1 MELSTT
7 TWQKRKIP
15 HSNKPMLKDTFQIY
29 LNRLLDLSSRN
40 RSIYL
45 SRLIPNQMIDL
56 NDLDFLNHQPA
67 FGLVES
73 LLAKDKKVTLI
84 PFADPRDKQ
93 VNVLSQ
99 RLNRLSHSVKVAET
113 ETGEKSLFV
122 GWPFVEGKLINE
134 QVIRCPLIFFPIELV
149 KVENEWILE
158 RNGSDSPFFNKA
170 FLLAYAYAYGKD
182 HNYFGEENPL
192 ESFSTDPIG
201 FRNDLY
207 ALLKQEFFLSF
218 NTELYENKIKAF
230 PDSSKSLDE
239 EQLKTGKLQ
248 LKPYGVL
255 GQFSQKASFLI
266 QDYEEL
272 MAGEEFPDLE
282 SLFQKWFAPEHIHP
296 NAVREDQMFTVFPV
310 DASQEE
316 VIKSVRE
323 GRSCVVEGPPGTG
336 KSQLISNL
344 AIDFIARGKKVLIV
358 SQKRAALDVVF
369 KRLSNEGFG
378 AFLSLVHDFRADRKA
393 LYKKIHDQI
402 LSLDRYQ
409 EMNRG
414 IDAIQLERQFS
425 QHSSLIDY
433 HSDYFSSLKKA
444 LFNTEECGV
453 PIKELYLSS
462 KLSDEAFDMNQF
474 YRRFHA
480 GRVNDFLRDF
490 RSYTSLFRKYQNPES
505 FWLHRVDFSSF
516 EPAVSK
522 RMREVMSEIQ
532 KLKQSF
538 EDDFSDLK
546 SFDSSFLFSFFE
558 QKQKIQELLKLLKQE
573 ENLTLFWSLK
583 DLPTNDVDLLWLEHK
598 LDAIKS
604 LFAEE
609 GIEWHCR
616 DGEVEIHLQLSLEFL
631 ERKKGWR
638 RNFPLLWKKKRFQPV
653 YRLLFENKL
662 QANVQ
667 GIKTLIK
674 KLENRLNLNHVY
686 SLLGEKN
693 WIDLPK
699 KPFDFASFNHI
710 SGIYSETVKAKI
722 LFHGFGSLEEVLE
735 ENLNSG
741 TGFVQRLQLV
751 LAHIEE
757 LESKIPYWSL
767 YLSKIQIQ
775 HLITEHIEKG
785 VLFLESQVDEVFQ
798 DLVVFDRLRNRLKE
812 QDVLVMEKMLA
823 TYPNR
828 DFEDLKNLFLA
839 GLKLSWIGHIETKY
853 PLLQDVVTSKT
864 NQTQEELMEAVLEKW
879 KLSKY
884 IAEIRLR
891 ENTYANLEFNRLGN
905 LLTYRELSHQVSKQ
919 KKIWSIKKLVE
930 NFEKEVFQLVPCWL
944 ASPETVSALFPLK
957 QSFDLVIFDESSQCY
972 VERGLPAMLRGKQ
985 SVIAGDSNQL
995 RPFDLYQIRLETEEE
1010 GIETETESLL
1020 ELASSYF
1027 QKFWLQGHYRSE
1039 QLALIHFSNQNFYEN
1054 RLKMLTR
1061 LELVNASENPFK
1073 WKPVN
1078 GSWEKQTNIEEAE
1091 AVLEEIKSIQNC
1103 NPEYSI
1109 GVITFNFFQM
1119 EYIRELVSKEDDVNQ
1134 ENLSIK
1140 NIENV
1145 QGDEFDWVIFCV
1157 GYAKNKKG
1165 KLIAN
1170 FGMLSKRGGVN
1181 RLNVAVSRAKKK
1193 ITLISSIEPNDFN
1206 SDQLKNEGIKMLRD
1220 YLIFVIDISRGKGF
1234 QIPVQTPYR
1243 FESVWSLKDKIEGN
1257 FQGFSLEKFM
1267 ASNWMDLAIK
1277 SGDRYEEALLTDDQ
1291 RLYDSTSA
1299 KEAFVYHSLQLR
1311 EKGWPYKFYYSRQ
1324 YWMDKPVLGD

>member
-1 MELSTT
+1 
-7 TWQKRKIP
+7 
-15 HSNKPMLKDTFQIY
+15 MLKDIFQIY

-45 SRLIPNQMIDL
+45 PRLVPSQMIDL
-56 NDLDFLNHQPA
+56 NDFDFLNHQPA
-67 FGLVES
+67 FGLLEA
-73 LLAKDKKVTLI
+73 LLGKDKNVTLI
-84 PFADPRDKQ
+84 PFADPRDAK

-99 RLNRLSHSVKVAET
+99 RLNRLEHLVKTAET

-122 GWPFVEGKLINE
+122 GWPFVEGKLLND
-134 QVIRCPLIFFPIELV
+134 QVIRCPLIFFPVELE
-149 KVENEWILE
+149 KTENRWIWT
-158 RNGSDSPFFNKA
+158 RNAGDVPFFNKA
-170 FLLAYAYAYGKD
+170 FLLAYAHIYGKD
-182 HNYFGEENPL
+182 HNYLGEENPL
-192 ESFSTDPIG
+192 ENFATDPIG

-207 ALLKQEFFLSF
+207 ALLKEEFFLNFSS
-218 NTELYENKIKAF
+218 ELYENKVSTF

-239 EQLKTGKLQ
+239 ERLKTGKLQ

-272 MAGEEFPDLE
+272 IAGDGFPDLE
-282 SLFQKWFAPEHIHP
+282 SLFHKWFAPEDEQPIS
-296 NAVREDQMFTVFPV
+296 VREDQLYTVFPV

-344 AIDFIARGKKVLIV
+344 AIDFISRGKKVLIV

-378 AFLSLVHDFRADRKA
+378 SFLSLVHDFRADRKA

-409 EMNRG
+409 ELNRG

-425 QHSSLIDY
+425 QYSRLIDY
-433 HSDYFSSLKKA
+433 HSDYFSDLKKA

-453 PIKELYLSS
+453 PVKELYLSS
-462 KLSDEAFDMNQF
+462 RLSDEAFDMNQY

-490 RSYTSLFRKYQNPES
+490 KTFAELFRTYQNPES

-516 EPAVSK
+516 GPEVSK
-522 RMREVMSEIQ
+522 RIQEVMSEIHH
-532 KLKQSF
+532 LRLNFERDFSNLTSF
-538 EDDFSDLK
+538 EV
-546 SFDSSFLFSFFE
+546 SFLFSFFE
-558 QKQKIQELLKLLKQE
+558 QKQKIIDLQKLLKE
-573 ENLTLFWSLK
+573 EESLALFWSLK
-583 DLPTNDVDLLWLEHK
+583 DLPPSEVDILWLEHK
-598 LDAIKS
+598 FESIKT
-604 LFAEE
+604 LFAEQ
-609 GIEWHCR
+609 GIEWFSK
-616 DGEVEIHLQLSLEFL
+616 DGEVETLLRLSLEFL

-638 RNFPLLWKKKRFQPV
+638 KNFPLLWKKKRFQSV
-653 YRLLFENKL
+653 YRLLFENNL
-662 QANVQ
+662 QANAYGVQ
-667 GIKTLIK
+667 ILIK
-674 KLENRLNLNHVY
+674 KLENRLNLNHQY
-686 SLLGEKN
+686 SLLMEKD
-693 WIDLPK
+693 WIRLPD
-699 KPFDFASFNHI
+699 KPFDFISFNHFSGLYTEAAKAKQI
-710 SGIYSETVKAKI
+710 FHEFGLLKEVLIEDLQSGI
-722 LFHGFGSLEEVLE
+722 
-735 ENLNSG
+735 
-741 TGFVQRLQLV
+741 GFVPRLKLV
-751 LAHIEE
+751 LSNIEE
-757 LESKIPYWSL
+757 LEAKIPYWSL

-775 HLITEHIEKG
+775 HLISESTGEGILSLK
-785 VLFLESQVDEVFQ
+785 SQVPAVFHE
-798 DLVVFDRLRNRLKE
+798 LVALDRLHSKLKE

-823 TYPNR
+823 AYPNKE
-828 DFEDLKNLFLA
+828 FEDLKALFLA

-853 PLLQDVVTSKT
+853 PLLQDTVTTKT
-864 NQTQEELMEAVLEKW
+864 SLSQEELMEAVLEKW

-891 ENTYANLEFNRLGN
+891 ENTYKNLEYNRLGN

-919 KKIWSIKKLVE
+919 KRIWSIKKLIE
-930 NFEKEVFQLVPCWL
+930 NFEKEIFQLVPCWL

-985 SVIAGDSNQL
+985 TVIAGDSNQL
-995 RPFDLYQIRLETEEE
+995 RPFDLYQVRLETEEE

-1039 QLALIHFSNQNFYEN
+1039 QLSLIQFSNRNFYES

-1061 LELVNASENPFK
+1061 MELVNEAKNPYS
-1073 WKPVN
+1073 WKPVD
-1078 GSWEKQTNIEEAE
+1078 GIWEKQINVVEAE
-1091 AVLEEIKSIQNC
+1091 AVLEEIKLIQEID
-1103 NPEYSI
+1103 PQLTI

-1119 EYIRELVSKEDDVNQ
+1119 EYIRELVSKESVIYQ

-1145 QGDEFDWVIFCV
+1145 QGDEFDWVIFCI

-1170 FGMLSKRGGVN
+1170 FGMLSKKGGIN
-1181 RLNVAVSRAKKK
+1181 RLNVAISRAKKK
-1193 ITLISSIEPNDFN
+1193 ITVISSIEPADF
-1206 SDQLKNEGIKMLRD
+1206 STDQLKNEGIKMLRD
-1220 YLIFVIDISRGKGF
+1220 YLSYVIKISAGKGF
-1234 QIPVQTPYR
+1234 EIPVQVPYR
-1243 FESVWSLKDKIEGN
+1243 FESGWSLKDKIEGD
-1257 FQGFSLEKFM
+1257 FQGFSLEQFP
-1267 ASNWMDLAIK
+1267 SSTWMDLAVK
-1277 SGDRYEEALLTDDQ
+1277 VNGQYKEALLTDDQ
-1291 RLYDSTSA
+1291 RLYDSSSA
-1299 KEAFVYHSLQLR
+1299 KEAFVYHALQLK
-1311 EKGWPYKFYYSRQ
+1311 EKGWPYKFYHSRQ
-1324 YWMDKPVLGD
+1324 YWMDKPILGD

>member
-1 MELSTT
+1 
-7 TWQKRKIP
+7 
-15 HSNKPMLKDTFQIY
+15 MLKDILQIY

-45 SRLIPNQMIDL
+45 PRLIPSQMVDL

-67 FGLVES
+67 FEIVES
-73 LLAKDKKVTLI
+73 LLAKEKKLTLI

-93 VNVLSQ
+93 VNLLSQ
-99 RLNRLSHSVKVAET
+99 RLNRLEHFVKVAET

-122 GWPFVEGKLINE
+122 GWPYVEGKLLND
-134 QVIRCPLIFFPIELV
+134 QVIRCPLIFFPVALV
-149 KVENEWILE
+149 KSDNHWVLE
-158 RNGSDSPFFNKA
+158 RNGSDTPFFNKA

-192 ESFSTDPIG
+192 ENFSTDPIG

-207 ALLKQEFFLSF
+207 ALLKEEFFLNFSS
-218 NTELYENKIKAF
+218 ELYESKISAF
-230 PDSSKSLDE
+230 PESAKSLDE
-239 EQLKTGKLQ
+239 VQFKTGKLQ

-266 QDYEEL
+266 QDYEDI

-282 SLFQKWFAPEHIHP
+282 SLFQKWFAPEEIQP
-296 NAVREDQMFTVFPV
+296 TPVREDQLYSVFPV

-409 EMNRG
+409 ELNRG
-414 IDAIQLERQFS
+414 IDAIKLERQFS
-425 QHSSLIDY
+425 QLSRLIDFD
-433 HSDYFSSLKKA
+433 SEYFSGLKKA

-462 KLSDEAFDMNQF
+462 KLSEEAFDMNQY

-490 RSYTSLFRKYQNPES
+490 RSYTTLFRKFQNSES

-522 RMREVMSEIQ
+522 RMQEVISEIHT
-532 KLKQSF
+532 LKKGF
-538 EDDFSDLK
+538 ENDFVNLK
-546 SFDSSFLFSFFE
+546 SFKASFLFSFFE
-558 QKQKIQELLKLLKQE
+558 QKQKIYDLLELLKDDEKL
-573 ENLTLFWSLK
+573 NLFWTVK
-583 DLPTNDVDLLWLEHK
+583 ALPQNEVDLLWLNHK
-598 LDAIKS
+598 LDAIKA

-609 GIEWHCR
+609 GMEWHSK
-616 DGEVEIHLQLSLEFL
+616 DGDVENQLQLCLEFL

-638 RNFPLLWKKKRFQPV
+638 KNFPLLWKKKRFQSV
-653 YRLLFENKL
+653 YRLLFENQL
-662 QANVQ
+662 QATVH
-667 GIKTLIK
+667 GVKTLIK
-674 KLENRLNLNHVY
+674 KLENRLNLNHLYAVL
-686 SLLGEKN
+686 SERS
-693 WIDLPK
+693 WIDLPI
-699 KPFDFASFNHI
+699 KPFDFRSFNHV
-710 SGIYSETVKAKI
+710 SSLYSETVKAKI
-722 LFHGFGSLEEVLE
+722 LLNKLGLLEDVLK
-735 ENLNSG
+735 ENLRAG
-741 TGFVQRLQLV
+741 REFIERIELV
-751 LAHIEE
+751 LNHIEQ
-757 LESKIPYWSL
+757 LEAKIPYWSL

-775 HLITEHIEKG
+775 HLITEHTGEGI
-785 VLFLESQVDEVFQ
+785 LLLESQVKEVFQ

-812 QDVLVMEKMLA
+812 QDVQVMEKILS
-823 TYPNR
+823 TYPSR
-828 DFEDLKNLFLA
+828 DFEDLKSLFLA

-853 PLLQDVVTSKT
+853 PALQDVVTSKT

-891 ENTYANLEFNRLGN
+891 ENTYRNLEFNRLGN
-905 LLTYRELSHQVSKQ
+905 LITYRELSHQVSKQ

-930 NFEKEVFQLVPCWL
+930 NFEKEIFQLVPCWL

-985 SVIAGDSNQL
+985 TVIAGDSNQL
-995 RPFDLYQIRLETEEE
+995 RPFDLYQVRLETEEE
-1010 GIETETESLL
+1010 GIEAETESLL
-1020 ELASSYF
+1020 ELASAYF

-1039 QLALIHFSNQNFYEN
+1039 QLPLIHFSNQNFYEN
-1054 RLKMLTR
+1054 RLKMLTK
-1061 LELVNASENPFK
+1061 LELVNSSDNPFR
-1073 WKPVN
+1073 WEHVD
-1078 GSWEKQTNIEEAE
+1078 GIWEKQTNIAEAE
-1091 AVLEEIKSIQNC
+1091 AVLEEMKTIQKS
-1103 NPEYSI
+1103 NPDFSI

-1119 EYIRELVSKEDDVNQ
+1119 EYIRELVTKESQIQQ
-1134 ENLSIK
+1134 ENISIK

-1145 QGDEFDWVIFCV
+1145 QGDEFDWVIFCI

-1170 FGMLSKRGGVN
+1170 FGMLSKKGGVN
-1181 RLNVAVSRAKKK
+1181 RLNVAISRAKKK
-1193 ITLISSIEPNDFN
+1193 ITLVSSIKPSDFN

-1220 YLIFVIDISRGKGF
+1220 YLSFVIDISEGKSYK
-1234 QIPVQTPYR
+1234 IPIQSPNR
-1243 FESVWSLKDKIEGN
+1243 FESGWSLKDKIERHY
-1257 FQGFSLEKFM
+1257 QGFVLEKYY
-1267 ASNWMDLAIK
+1267 ASTWMDLAVK
-1277 SGDRYEEALLTDDQ
+1277 DSGEYKEALLTDDQ
-1291 RLYDSTSA
+1291 RLYDSTGA
-1299 KEAFVYHSLQLR
+1299 KEAFVYHPLQLR

-1324 YWMDKPVLGD
+1324 FWMDKPILGD

>member
-1 MELSTT
+1 
-7 TWQKRKIP
+7 
-15 HSNKPMLKDTFQIY
+15 MLKDILQIY

-45 SRLIPNQMIDL
+45 PRLIPNQMIDL
-56 NDLDFLNHQPA
+56 NELDFLNHHPA

-73 LLAKDKKVTLI
+73 LLVKEKKMTLI
-84 PFADPRDKQ
+84 PFADPRDAK

-99 RLNRLSHSVKVAET
+99 RLNRLDHLVKVAET

-122 GWPFVEGKLINE
+122 GWPFVEGKLLND
-134 QVIRCPLIFFPIELV
+134 QVIRCPLIFFPIELE
-149 KVENEWILE
+149 KAENQWVLK
-158 RNGSDSPFFNKA
+158 RNVADFPFFNKA

-182 HNYFGEENPL
+182 HNFFGEENPL
-192 ESFSTDPIG
+192 ENFATDPTG

-207 ALLKQEFFLSF
+207 TLLKEEFALNFSS
-218 NTELYENKIKAF
+218 ELYENKISTF

-239 EQLKTGKLQ
+239 EKLKTGKLQ
-248 LKPYGVL
+248 LRPYGVL
-255 GQFSQKASFLI
+255 GQFSQKAGFLI

-272 MAGEEFPDLE
+272 IAGEEFPDLE
-282 SLFQKWFAPEHIHP
+282 SLFHKWFAPEEEQAQ
-296 NAVREDQMFTVFPV
+296 AVREDQMYTVFPV

-378 AFLSLVHDFRADRKA
+378 AFLSLVHDFRADRKD

-409 EMNRG
+409 ELNRG

-425 QHSSLIDY
+425 RYSRLIEY

-453 PIKELYLSS
+453 PIKELYLNS

-480 GRVNDFLRDF
+480 GRVSDFLRDF
-490 RSYTSLFRKYQNPES
+490 KTFTGLFRTYQNPGS

-522 RMREVMSEIQ
+522 RIQEVMSEIHQ
-532 KLKQSF
+532 LKQNFEKDFSNMASF
-538 EDDFSDLK
+538 EV
-546 SFDSSFLFSFFE
+546 SFLFSFFE
-558 QKQKIQELLKLLKQE
+558 QKQKIKELLKLLKE
-573 ENLTLFWSLK
+573 EEILNLFWSIK
-583 DLPTNDVDLLWLEHK
+583 DLPTGEVDILWLEHK
-598 LDAIKS
+598 LEAIKS
-604 LFAEE
+604 LFAKH
-609 GIEWHCR
+609 GIEWFSQ
-616 DGEVEIHLQLSLEFL
+616 DKEVENLLQLSLEFL

-638 RNFPLLWKKKRFQPV
+638 RNIPLFWKRKRFQFV
-653 YRLLFENKL
+653 YRVLLENKL
-662 QANVQ
+662 QTNAHGVQ
-667 GIKTLIK
+667 TLIK
-674 KLENRLNLNHVY
+674 RLENRLNLNHQY
-686 SLLGEKN
+686 SVLKEKE
-693 WIDLPK
+693 WIQLPS
-699 KPFDFASFNHI
+699 KPFDFISFNHL
-710 SGIYSETVKAKI
+710 SRLYTETAKAKQ
-722 LFHGFGSLEEVLE
+722 LYHEFGSLAEVLT
-735 ENLNSG
+735 ENLDSG
-741 TGFVQRLQLV
+741 FDFVARLNLI
-751 LAHIEE
+751 LKNIED

-775 HLITEHIEKG
+775 HLITESPTEGI
-785 VLFLESQVDEVFQ
+785 LFLESQVKEVFH
-798 DLVVFDRLRNRLKE
+798 DLVDFDRLRSKLKD
-812 QDVLVMEKMLA
+812 QDVQVMEKMLA

-828 DFEDLKNLFLA
+828 DFEDLKSLFLA

-853 PLLQDVVTSKT
+853 PLLQDVVTNRT
-864 NQTQEELMEAVLEKW
+864 NQSQKELKEAVTEKW

-891 ENTYANLEFNRLGN
+891 ENTYKNLERNRLGN
-905 LLTYRELSHQVSKQ
+905 LVTYRDLSHQVSKQ
-919 KKIWSIKKLVE
+919 KRIWSIKKLVE
-930 NFEKEVFQLVPCWL
+930 IFEKEIFQLVPCWL
-944 ASPETVSALFPLK
+944 ASPETVSALFPLN

-985 SVIAGDSNQL
+985 TVIAGDSNQL
-995 RPFDLYQIRLETEEE
+995 RPFDLYQIRLQTEDE
-1010 GIETETESLL
+1010 GIEAETESLL

-1039 QLALIHFSNQNFYEN
+1039 QLPLIHFSNQNFYEN
-1054 RLKMLTR
+1054 RLKMLPR
-1061 LELVNASENPFK
+1061 LDLVNEAESPVK
-1073 WKPVN
+1073 WKPVD
-1078 GSWEKQTNIEEAE
+1078 GIWEKQTNIAEAE
-1091 AVLEEIKSIQNC
+1091 AVLEEIRSIQNT
-1103 NPEYSI
+1103 NPELSI

-1119 EYIRELVSKEDDVNQ
+1119 EYIRELVSKDEKINQ
-1134 ENLSIK
+1134 KNLSIK

-1145 QGDEFDWVIFCV
+1145 QGDEFDWVIFCI
-1157 GYAKNKKG
+1157 GYARNKKG

-1170 FGMLSKRGGVN
+1170 FGMLSKKGGIN
-1181 RLNVAVSRAKKK
+1181 RLNVAVSRAKKR
-1193 ITLISSIEPNDFN
+1193 ITLVSSIKPTDFS

-1220 YLIFVIDISRGKGF
+1220 YLSFVIDFSTGKGF
-1234 QIPVQTPYR
+1234 EVPIQIPYR
-1243 FESVWSLKDKIEGN
+1243 FESGWSLKDKIEGKYE
-1257 FQGFSLEKFM
+1257 GFSLEKFPT
-1267 ASNWMDLAIK
+1267 STWMDLAVK
-1277 SGDRYEEALLTDDQ
+1277 VGEQYGEALLTDDQ
-1291 RLYDSTSA
+1291 RLYDATSS
-1299 KEAFVYHSLQLR
+1299 KEAFVYHALQLK
-1311 EKGWPYKFYYSRQ
+1311 EKGWPYRFYYSRQ
-1324 YWMDKPVLGD
+1324 FWMDKPILGD